1 MSEQSTI
8 GKSSQSPEALLT
20 LREVCERLGVD
31 YEFLRPY
38 ASLPE
43 LRAHVGA
50 RDKKGTR
57 GVGFPAESLAVFA
70 QIVEDVQAN
79 RVTLKT
85 LPAHLNALHIVP
97 AARQPGSLARQGG
110 EAVESAIVALSHFPV
125 SELIAA
131 IGALS
136 HLPAAL
142 AALPAPDDELLSV
155 KDAAARYGVSPSVLR
170 GLRVKDGG
178 RLKVRKSD
186 VLKYIAGL

>member
-1 MSEQSTI
+1 MTI
-8 GKSSQSPEALLT
+8 GESTQSPESLLT

-57 GVGFPAESLAVFA
+57 GVGFPVESLSVFA

-85 LPAHLNALHIVP
+85 LPAHLNALQIVP
-97 AARQPGSLARQGG
+97 ASHLHNSLQRQGSDS
-110 EAVESAIVALSHFPV
+110 VESAIVALSHFPV
-125 SELIAA
+125 SELIQA
-131 IGALS
+131 IGTLS

-142 AALPAPDDELLSV
+142 AALPAPDDELLTV

-170 GLRVKDGG
+170 DLRVKDGG
-178 RLKVRKSD
+178 RLKVKKSD